1 MLLVLPAVVEVGE
14 LLSIDRLDMLLSK
27 EVLFFLLH
35 RVEGHPAHLT
45 AVRFLGFWFGN
56 HRCTE
61 CGLGGRSDVV
71 RAVRPSELFSLLG
84 MLRAG

>member
-1 MLLVLPAVVEVGE
+1 MLLVSPAVVEVGE

-45 AVRFLGFWFGN
+45 VVRFLGFWFGN

-61 CGLGGRSDVV
+61 CALGGRSDV
-71 RAVRPSELFSLLG
+71 RAVRPSEFFSLLG
-84 MLRAG
+84 MLLAG